1 MLKKVKFRMRWSKES
16 QKKALLGYNFRTER
30 VSPSIKCNAGHRL
43 RMPRQSPDQRSC
55 LYVPD
60 LHENKI
66 DKLDL
71 ALGDKA
77 HKKKPT
83 LIIVSFDELAI
94 IP

>member
-1 MLKKVKFRMRWSKES
+1 MVKRVAKES
-16 QKKALLGYNFRTER
+16 LIGYNFRTER
-30 VSPSIKCNAGHRL
+30 VSPTIKCNSGYRL
-43 RMPRQSPDQRSC
+43 CMPRQSPDQRPC
-55 LYVPD
+55 LHVPD

-66 DKLDL
+66 GKLDS